1 MVFPYFLQF
10 KSKFSNILLD
20 SIATSKTMRLELSLT
35 PYSKINSK
43 QFRDPNVRP
52 ETIKYLE
59 EEIEYSFT

>member
-1 MVFPYFLQF
+1 
-10 KSKFSNILLD
+10 
-20 SIATSKTMRLELSLT
+20 MRLELSLT

>member
-10 KSKFSNILLD
+10 KSEFSNILLD
-20 SIATSKTMRLELSLT
+20 SIATGKTVRLEHSLT

-52 ETIKYLE
+52 ETVKYLE